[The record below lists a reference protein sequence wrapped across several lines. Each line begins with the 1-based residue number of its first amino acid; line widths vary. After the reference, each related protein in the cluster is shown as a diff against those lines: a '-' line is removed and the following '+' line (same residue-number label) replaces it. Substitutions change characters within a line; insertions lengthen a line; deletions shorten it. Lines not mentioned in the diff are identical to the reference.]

1 MNTEKI
7 QRSEDTKT
15 KASNVIVVLSA
26 DEGKKLI
33 NQDYLD
39 YKNDVWE
46 GEDKPTLILC
56 SKVYLGV
63 EDSALN
69 YAEIDEATAN
79 SYQEEEDRLFE
90 EKVNAL

>member
-39 YKNDVWE
+39 YKNGVWE

-79 SYQEEEDRLFE
+79 SYQEEEDRFFE
-90 EKVNAL
+90 EEANAL

>member
-39 YKNDVWE
+39 YKNGVWE
-46 GEDKPTLILC
+46 GEDKPSLILC

-69 YAEIDEATAN
+69 YAEIDETTAN

-90 EKVNAL
+90 EEANAL

>member
-15 KASNVIVVLSA
+15 KASNMIVVLSA

-39 YKNDVWE
+39 YKNGVWE
-46 GEDKPTLILC
+46 GEDKPSLILC